1 MNRSFTN
8 IHPVKFQWRW
18 VLVTALF
25 FITVINYVDRQSLS
39 LLAPWMQ
46 RQMSLSDRAYGHIVT
61 VFLLAYTLSY
71 LLAGYIT
78 DRLGS
83 RRSMTLFVVWWSLA
97 EMLPPFAR
105 SGLSLGASRF
115 LLGFGEAGN
124 YVAAPKAITEH
135 FGPANRALAIGIY
148 TAGATMGAAI
158 APPLVSQ
165 VSSRFGWPMV
175 FFVTGLAGLVWVL
188 PWLWIHRRLGQQP
201 PDSLPSTEDPI
212 ARASHTASSGG
223 WSPILRQPQTWW
235 LLVARFLTDPVWY
248 FYLFW
253 YPKYLQ
259 QSRHLS
265 LSQTGH
271 SAWVVYLAAD
281 VGTILGGWIALPLIR
296 AGMQTPAVRRG
307 VMTVAASAMLLSP
320 LIVVVSSIRPML
332 GIASVIVFA
341 HMAWLV
347 TLTATILDRYPSSVV
362 GVATGIIA
370 AGSGLGGML
379 SSEIISA
386 IVMHSGYTPL
396 FWGMSLLHPLA
407 LLFYWQLKPL
417 RPVKAANSLF
427 QPSSSNAPA

>member
-1 MNRSFTN
+1 
-8 IHPVKFQWRW
+8 
-18 VLVTALF
+18 
-25 FITVINYVDRQSLS
+25 
-39 LLAPWMQ
+39 
-46 RQMSLSDRAYGHIVT
+46 
-61 VFLLAYTLSY
+61 
-71 LLAGYIT
+71 
-78 DRLGS
+78 
-83 RRSMTLFVVWWSLA
+83 VWWSLA
-97 EMLPPFAR
+97 EMLPPFTR

-124 YVAAPKAITEH
+124 YVAAPKAIAEH

-165 VSSRFGWPMV
+165 VSSRYGWPMV
-175 FFVTGLAGLVWVL
+175 FFVTGLAGLAWVL
-188 PWLWIHRRLGQQP
+188 PWLWIHRRLGQQL

-212 ARASHTASSGG
+212 ARASHTASGRG
-223 WSPILRQPQTWW
+223 WSAILSQPQTWW

-296 AGMQTPAVRRG
+296 AGMQTLAVRRG

-332 GIASVIVFA
+332 GIASVIVFS

-407 LLFYWQLKPL
+407 LIFYWKLKPL
-417 RPVKAANSLF
+417 RPAKAESSLF
-427 QPSSSNAPA
+427 QPSNALV

>member
-1 MNRSFTN
+1 
-8 IHPVKFQWRW
+8 
-18 VLVTALF
+18 
-25 FITVINYVDRQSLS
+25 
-39 LLAPWMQ
+39 MQ

-124 YVAAPKAITEH
+124 DVAAPKAITEH
-135 FGPANRALAIGIY
+135 FGHANRALAIGI
-148 TAGATMGAAI
+148 
-158 APPLVSQ
+158 Q

-307 VMTVAASAMLLSP
+307 VMPVAASAMLLSP

-379 SSEIISA
+379 SSEVISA

-396 FWGMSLLHPLA
+396 FWGMSLLHPLP
-407 LLFYWQLKPL
+407 LLFYSKLNPL
-417 RPVKAANSLF
+417 SPPNSEHSLF